1 MTADGNG
8 RMIKE
13 EVLML
18 ANYHTHTW
26 RCHHAVGTEEE
37 YVLNAIRAGVEILG
51 FSDHSPYPMEPGYCS
66 NFRMYLDQT
75 RDYLD
80 TVAALREKYK
90 DRIRIYTG
98 FEVEYYPKYFPGYL
112 EFIKDLPVDYLL
124 LGQHYNLNELEPEVF
139 HVTKKTYA
147 EEPFT
152 VYTDQ
157 VCEGIRTGVFSYIAH
172 PDIYNFAGDPEIYA
186 REAEKICRA
195 AKEMDLPL
203 EINGLGIRDHRDYP
217 RDDFWDVAAKV
228 GNDVVFGCD
237 AHEPDVVWDAAS
249 YEKAKQM
256 CACRGLRLLETVPLH
271 RPC

>member
-1 MTADGNG
+1 MS
-8 RMIKE
+8 
-13 EVLML
+13 

-37 YVLNAIRAGVEILG
+37 YVLNAIEAGVEILG

-66 NFRMYLDQT
+66 NFRMYQDQT
-75 RDYLD
+75 MDYLD

-90 DRIRIYTG
+90 DRIRILTG

-139 HVTKKTYA
+139 HVTRKTTA
-147 EEPFT
+147 VEPFT

-217 RDDFWDVAAKV
+217 REDFWDVAAKI